1 MLTQR
6 WTYKLTAF
14 RKLLLALSLFGLV
27 LIFYRLYVGLGGATN
42 LNDRWPWGLWIGVDL
57 SAIAL
62 AGTGFSV
69 AVLANIL
76 NIKKYKTVARH
87 SLLISFFAYIFVLAV
102 LIIEIGRWD
111 NFWRPFVS
119 WGYHSPMFEVFMC
132 IAGYTIMQFIEF
144 AEIVT
149 EKIGRK
155 WHRVISF
162 VMPVVIIL
170 AALLPFG
177 HQASLGAL
185 YLIVPYK
192 LDPLWFSMLLPWFF
206 LISSFFVGPA
216 VISLET
222 LRVTKKYNLNFD
234 DSVIK
239 SLLKVSG
246 YIMVG
251 YLILK
256 IYDLAGRGMLGRVF
270 SGTMEANMFLLELL
284 VGVIVPIVICFT
296 PWLNRRRGQIAFCLC
311 AIAGVVLS
319 RVNVVFTGM
328 YRALGPGYVPS
339 WMEWVITLCLF
350 ALILT
355 VYLFVIEN
363 FNVFTKWERKRTGA
377 KIAEPPIS
385 ARAVK

>member
-1 MLTQR
+1 MPTHRWSFQLT
-6 WTYKLTAF
+6 TF
-14 RKLLLALSLFGLV
+14 RKLLIALTVIGLV
-27 LIFYRLYVGLGGATN
+27 MIFYRLYVGLGGATN
-42 LNDRWPWGLWIGVDL
+42 LNDQWPWGLWIGVDL

-76 NIKKYKTVARH
+76 NIKKYKTVVRH
-87 SLLISFFAYIFVLAV
+87 SLLISFLTYIFVLAV

-132 IAGYTIMQFIEF
+132 VAGYTLMQLIEF

-149 EKIGRK
+149 EKIGQK
-155 WHRVISF
+155 WHKLISIL
-162 VMPVVIIL
+162 MPAVIII

-177 HQASLGAL
+177 HQASLGAI
-185 YLIVPYK
+185 YLIMAGK
-192 LDPLWFSMLLPWFF
+192 LDPLWFSPLLPWFF

-222 LRVTKKYNLNFD
+222 LRVNKKYSLRFD
-234 DSVIK
+234 DAVIK
-239 SLLKVSG
+239 SLLRVSG
-246 YIMVG
+246 YIMLG
-251 YLILK
+251 YLVLK

-270 SGTMEANMFLLELL
+270 AGTLEGNMLLLELA
-284 VGVIVPIVICFT
+284 VGVIIPIIICFT
-296 PWLNRRRGQIAFCLC
+296 PWLNSRPGQIAFCAA

-328 YRALGPGYVPS
+328 YRTLGPGYVPS
-339 WMEWVITLCLF
+339 WMEWVITVSLF
-350 ALILT
+350 ALVLL

-363 FNVFTKWERKRTGA
+363 FNIFTQWEKKDTGA
-377 KIAEPPIS
+377 RDVKLPVSPKVAE
-385 ARAVK
+385 